1 MEHLRKV
8 FQVLRENEL
17 YIKREKCDF
26 AQSKI
31 HFLGHVISSG
41 ELRMDEAKVR
51 LSRGGKCL

>member
-31 HFLGHVISSG
+31 HFLGHVISRG
-41 ELRMDEAKVR
+41 ELRMDKAKVP
-51 LSRGGKCL
+51 LSRSGKCL